1 VIATKFGWKIDPK
14 AQRGSAGRDS
24 QPEHIKEVAEASLKP
39 FKTDVID
46 LSISTGLTLMRP
58 SKIPQVRSRT
68 CFSKAR

>member
-14 AQRGSAGRDS
+14 AQRDSAGRDS

-46 LSISTGLTLMRP
+46 LFYQRG
-58 SKIPQVRSRT
+58 
-68 CFSKAR
+68 